1 MSYIKPQGSLSWLP
15 SPSEDVVSY
24 RVYQGTPDAP
34 PTYESPSADVGNVV
48 TVQLPIEGLPA
59 VEGQVVFAT
68 GAVDRAGN
76 ISDLVA
82 SEPVLIDV
90 TAPAPVTEVVYSANF

>member
-34 PTYESPSADVGNVV
+34 PTYESPSADVGNAV

-59 VEGQVVFAT
+59 VEGQVIFAV

-76 ISDLVA
+76 IADLVA

>member
-34 PTYESPSADVGNVV
+34 PTYESPSADVGNAV

-59 VEGQVVFAT
+59 VEGMVVFAV
-68 GAVDRAGN
+68 GAVDKAGN
-76 ISDLVA
+76 ISDLTA
-82 SEPVLIDV
+82 AAPVLIDV